1 MSLVDTNW
9 LQENIDKVKIIDCS
23 WHMPQTKRNGFDEYQ
38 KEHIKNAIFFDL
50 DKNSNQNTDLPHMLT
65 DLNSWEK
72 IMSGMGINNNDEIV
86 IYDNSDV
93 ISSCRCWY
101 NLIFFD
107 LDKNSKI
114 DTDLPHMLTDI
125 NSWELIMNSMGI
137 SNEDEIVIYDNSDVI
152 SSCRCWY
159 NLIYFGHDPKLVHV
173 LDGGLK
179 KWKIENKIT
188 NNEIIP
194 TTVSNY
200 KAIENNKL
208 VKNKQEIDKNIALNE
223 FIVVDARSR
232 ERFEGKVPEP
242 RKGLRSGSI
251 KNSFCIPFNKCL
263 NDNKTFKNKEDL
275 ENIFKSCLGNYNEN
289 NIVFSCGSGV
299 TACVLALAYSL
310 INDKYHPCIYDGSW
324 AEYGMV

>member
-1 MSLVDTNW
+1 MSLVSSDW
-9 LQENIDKVKIIDCS
+9 LEKNINNVKIIDCS
-23 WHMPQTKRNGFDEYQ
+23 WHMPQAQRNGCEEY
-38 KEHIKNAIFFDL
+38 KKDHIPNA
-50 DKNSNQNTDLPHMLT
+50 
-65 DLNSWEK
+65 
-72 IMSGMGINNNDEIV
+72 
-86 IYDNSDV
+86 
-93 ISSCRCWY
+93 
-101 NLIFFD
+101 IFFD

-208 VKNKQEIDKNIALNE
+208 VKNKQEIDKNITLNE

-251 KNSFCIPFNKCL
+251 KNSFCLPFSELINEDHTFISKDKIKAQFRLFKIDL
-263 NDNKTFKNKEDL
+263 NQ
-275 ENIFKSCLGNYNEN
+275 

-299 TACVLALAYSL
+299 TASVLALAYSL
-310 INDKYHPCIYDGSW
+310 INDKYMPTIYDGSW
-324 AEYGMV
+324 SEYGKN